1 MPRRLACFLASATY
15 GLRLVRLVRHE
26 QHSGLR
32 VRLNEPSGPGEIV
45 HVRHDDI
52 GNQAGMGV
60 LNNDHDPH
68 LDRQVTVDLV
78 SPDQVIQ

>member
-1 MPRRLACFLASATY
+1 
-15 GLRLVRLVRHE
+15 
-26 QHSGLR
+26 